1 MVKNHFFCCLNNEDA
16 IIQAVTL
23 KYRLALYSHL
33 QVLLSSVLKKS
44 IAQEKSKF

>member
-23 KYRLALYSHL
+23 KI
-33 QVLLSSVLKKS
+33 QVGLVLSFASS
-44 IAQEKSKF
+44 A